1 MDLQNGK
8 PADAWSKEFA
18 GGTLSFSTE
27 AVGDPVAAYLLVANF
42 VRGSSSYSMSR
53 QSTDALTRAEVENR
67 FADFISEIRH
77 GQ

>member
-1 MDLQNGK
+1 MELQK
-8 PADAWSKEFA
+8 SRPTDSWSKEFG
-18 GGTLSFSTE
+18 GGTLTFTTE
-27 AVGDPVAAYLLVANF
+27 AVGSPIAAYIHIANF

-53 QSTDALTRAEVENR
+53 QSIEALTRAEVEKR

>member
-1 MDLQNGK
+1 MKVNRWKQISSVSSERQL
-8 PADAWSKEFA
+8 
-18 GGTLSFSTE
+18 TLSFSTE
-27 AVGDPVAAYLLVANF
+27 AVGDSVPYVHVAEFGGISN
-42 VRGSSSYSMSR
+42 YSMSR